1 MGLRRILATAVLLPV
16 TVFACFAGYAT
27 YLDRFSGK
35 ASVCRGSV
43 ANGSLE
49 GGRRLPMSDANY
61 HAYSNL
67 LFFAGRTFVHGT
79 VRDAMRSSYAAL
91 TKTHPDLRFV
101 YGETGWPWG
110 GSFAPHRTHRN
121 GTAVDFF
128 VPVRDLDGNVAELF
142 MHPLNRFGY
151 DINFDRKGQAGSRRI
166 DFDAMAIHLLALDKA
181 AREYGIGV
189 QRVIFDIDLQPLL
202 FASRHGAEVRR
213 RLNFNKAQAWVRHD
227 QHYHVEF
234 DVPCRS

>member
-1 MGLRRILATAVLLPV
+1 
-16 TVFACFAGYAT
+16 
-27 YLDRFSGK
+27 
-35 ASVCRGSV
+35 
-43 ANGSLE
+43 
-49 GGRRLPMSDANY
+49 
-61 HAYSNL
+61 
-67 LFFAGRTFVHGT
+67 
-79 VRDAMRSSYAAL
+79 
-91 TKTHPDLRFV
+91 
-101 YGETGWPWG
+101 
-110 GSFAPHRTHRN
+110 
-121 GTAVDFF
+121 
-128 VPVRDLDGNVAELF
+128 